1 VKTITLM
8 RHGHANNKQL
18 GSTDFERTLSHRG
31 IEEATNIADKI
42 FGLQISVDIFIC
54 SAAERTQQT
63 CKILAERYQYPA
75 ENILSFKELYSAG
88 YEEVLLLL
96 QGLPNEINN
105 IALIGHN
112 PTMSECATL
121 LNAEHKLIDMPT
133 AGCISIEYETEN
145 WENFMAAKNKIL
157 HFSAP
162 KF

>member
-1 VKTITLM
+1 VKTVTFI
-8 RHGHANNKQL
+8 RHGNANNTVL
-18 GSTDFERTLSHRG
+18 GFKDFDRTLSNVG
-31 IEEATNIADKI
+31 IEEATKVAAKI
-42 FGLQISVDIFIC
+42 FAMQIPIDIFIC
-54 SAAERTQQT
+54 SAAKRTMQT
-63 CKILAERYQYPA
+63 CEIFARQYNYSFD
-75 ENILSFKELYSAG
+75 NILSNKELYNAD
-88 YEEVLLLL
+88 YKDVLLLL
-96 QGLPNEINN
+96 QALPNEVNS